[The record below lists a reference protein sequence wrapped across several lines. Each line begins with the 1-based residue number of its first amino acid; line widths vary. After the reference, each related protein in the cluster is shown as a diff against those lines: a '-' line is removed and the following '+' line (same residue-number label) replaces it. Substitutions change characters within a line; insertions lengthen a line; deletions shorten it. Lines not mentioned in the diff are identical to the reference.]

1 MNAERGEYDERDKTI
16 ADLRSALESM
26 LDIASACNC
35 QPVAVAHRRRLAFGA
50 LRKYLEHSKKADELR
65 AIFLTID
72 SAHKVD

>member
-1 MNAERGEYDERDKTI
+1 MNTDHVEYDERDRTI

-65 AIFLTID
+65 AIFQIID